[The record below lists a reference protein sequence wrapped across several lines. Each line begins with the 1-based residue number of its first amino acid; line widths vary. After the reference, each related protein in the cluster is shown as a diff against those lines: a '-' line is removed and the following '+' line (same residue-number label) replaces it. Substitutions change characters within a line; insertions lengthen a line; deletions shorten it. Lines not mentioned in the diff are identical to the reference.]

1 MLAGLSCS
9 QEKSA
14 VCSRFLK
21 VLLKSEQIDLLLSI
35 CLNQK
40 SMILQYKGSPCLKPM
55 SGRKRKYMWK
65 KLF

>member
-14 VCSRFLK
+14 TSLFK
-21 VLLKSEQIDLLLSI
+21 VFKGVTLQQIDLLLSI

-40 SMILQYKGSPCLKPM
+40 SLILQY
-55 SGRKRKYMWK
+55 
-65 KLF
+65 

>member
-14 VCSRFLK
+14 VYSRFFKGVILQ
-21 VLLKSEQIDLLLSI
+21 EIDLLLSI

-40 SMILQYKGSPCLKPM
+40 SLILQY
-55 SGRKRKYMWK
+55 
-65 KLF
+65 